1 MNSQRWRVWGTVTFY
16 VVLYWLLYAL
26 HLSEPTE
33 SGTAEVPW
41 GQVQT
46 LHASGVMLPSQ

>member
-33 SGTAEVPW
+33 SGAAEVPW